1 MPLFAYKAKK
11 GPTEFVNGVIE
22 AATQEEAVDR
32 LSDRGLLPLF
42 IEEAKGEIAQ
52 QSSDAL
58 SAQPEKQKSEAS
70 SDALS
75 SKTKKRVLF
84 GRIKSSE
91 ITIFSRQLASLLKA
105 GVPIL
110 KALWI
115 ISEQSE
121 NPRFKKVMAHA
132 RDDVQNGK
140 PLSSVLTQYPKLF
153 PPIYIAMVRTGEDSG
168 TLQETLLRV
177 ATYRQRQEEILSRVR
192 TAMAYPALMALTGIG
207 TVIFMLTFVVP
218 KLMTLFSGMGSK
230 LPLPTR
236 ILVSLSGFFHQ
247 KWLLGILGVVIAAI
261 VLFLRYSGDLA
272 RVLWSRWSLKIPI
285 VKDFIMKAELA
296 RFSRTLELLIKS
308 GIPILRAIEVTAPV
322 INNTVLSGEFVK
334 ILNDIAGGG
343 SLGKS
348 MHQANVFPLFMSN
361 LISVGEESGKL
372 DEAMEEVANFYER
385 ETDEAIRV
393 LTSLLE
399 PLMILVMGA
408 VVGFIVIAMLLPMF
422 ELNLA
427 VK

>member
-1 MPLFAYKAKK
+1 MPHYAYKAKK
-11 GPTEFVNGVIE
+11 GPSEIVQGVIE
-22 AATQEEAVDR
+22 AASQEDAVDR
-32 LSDRGLLPLF
+32 LSDRGLLPVF
-42 IEEAKGEIAQ
+42 VEETKGEAKPIR
-52 QSSDAL
+52 
-58 SAQPEKQKSEAS
+58 SAQPQVLQKKETPS
-70 SDALS
+70 SLFSKPLS
-75 SKTKKRVLF
+75 LF

-110 KALWI
+110 KSLWI

-121 NPRFKKVMAHA
+121 NPRFKKVLAHA
-132 RDDVQNGK
+132 QEEVQNGK
-140 PLSSVLTQYPKLF
+140 PLSAVLQQYPKLF

-168 TLQETLLRV
+168 TLQETLIRV
-177 ATYRQRQEEILSRVR
+177 AIYRQRQEEILSRVR
-192 TAMAYPALMALTGIG
+192 TAMAYPGLMAVTGAG

-218 KLMTLFSGMGSK
+218 KLSTLFSNMGSK

-236 ILVSLSGFFHQ
+236 ILIALSGLFHQ
-247 KWLLGILGVVIAAI
+247 KLLLGISAGAVIGI
-261 VLFLRYSGDLA
+261 VLFLRFGGERA
-272 RVLWSRWSLKIPI
+272 KVLWSRWSLKIPI
-285 VKDFIMKAELA
+285 VKDFILKAELA

-308 GIPILRAIEVTAPV
+308 GIPILKSIEITAPV
-322 INNTVLSGEFVK
+322 LKNTVVRGEFVRM
-334 ILNDIAGGG
+334 LTDITGGG

-348 MHQANVFPLFMSN
+348 MKQSKIFPLFMSN
-361 LISVGEESGKL
+361 LVTVGEESGKL

-385 ETDEAIRV
+385 ETDESIRI

-408 VVGFIVIAMLLPMF
+408 IVGFIVIAMLLPMF

-427 VK
+427 IK